1 MTNHTIIHETI
12 VRDIVDLI
20 NTARNTDFIDLKND
34 VSIKSISHASDAM
47 TLVVPIP
54 TSTAVSV
61 SSASMVAKSIERKY
75 ATMLQMVFSAININN
90 SDNGI
95 DYLRRFH
102 TNLKMDDKLSLD
114 SYMDFMAS
122 LPLDES
128 INPIEY
134 RNELKSVMEDLKYHT
149 SYLVKEAFNPVSLS
163 DYRLVNTYGREKIIH
178 KNKKITTSIYEVDL
192 SDDLDFRR
200 EKNYNDAIKNQL
212 IATDVKKANEI
223 VPTMMVV
230 KFVNMVDGVEKVE
243 SSMVIGVKAKIYPI
257 NSEDMMERLYS
268 KNQDRNGFLKLIRA
282 TTREISFFKD
292 FIFAIDKAKIDALS
306 SSRRGSSSKIW
317 KILERRAVKS
327 RLRRALMQP
336 NDASAISVICISQ
349 EEVEYLK
356 KNYNVHV
363 DNARVIRPIMESYN
377 LMGVVIVDELNEVL
391 IANKLIQ
398 ASREDKD
405 MHRVECELGCC
416 HEIDSN
422 KFMGYVVVDTV
433 SYNYVFNKNYNNGNG
448 FASILNTKV
457 YLNNPAAKFKVCKD
471 KRITDAINKLI
482 DKHHDNVSAFKNENA
497 VDLLSMIGYDATTT
511 NSVDNT
517 TVNTATNITGAQL
530 FEDETVVTITNNAT
544 AEQTT
549 TATKDAEATV
559 TTQEELDEILAYGFD
574 EEF

>member
-1 MTNHTIIHETI
+1 MKNKVMELMNTQMEARNVLALEIIEEAKESLKILGLEDLLNTSVATVTREVEVIKEVPVEVVKEIEVVREVPVEIIKEVEVPVKVIEEAEVIKEISSKEDKETI
-12 VRDIVDLI
+12 AKLQKELEAVKLELTNKVAMYQGLVKDL
-20 NTARNTDFIDLKND
+20 ND
-34 VSIKSISHASDAM
+34 KIKLLSESKPYRSN
-47 TLVVPIP
+47 
-54 TSTAVSV
+54 
-61 SSASMVAKSIERKY
+61 AKVHIEQEVK
-75 ATMLQMVFSAININN
+75 TE
-90 SDNGI
+90 
-95 DYLRRFH
+95 
-102 TNLKMDDKLSLD
+102 
-114 SYMDFMAS
+114 
-122 LPLDES
+122 LPK
-128 INPIEY
+128 
-134 RNELKSVMEDLKYHT
+134 ELKVRNLDTHVVGTYKGIAFEAM
-149 SYLVKEAFNPVSLS
+149 KEIMGTTIYNPSRW
-163 DYRLVNTYGREKIIH
+163 D
-178 KNKKITTSIYEVDL
+178 
-192 SDDLDFRR
+192 
-200 EKNYNDAIKNQL
+200 IK
-212 IATDVKKANEI
+212 
-223 VPTMMVV
+223 
-230 KFVNMVDGVEKVE
+230 
-243 SSMVIGVKAKIYPI
+243 
-257 NSEDMMERLYS
+257 
-268 KNQDRNGFLKLIRA
+268 
-282 TTREISFFKD
+282 
-292 FIFAIDKAKIDALS
+292 
-306 SSRRGSSSKIW
+306 
-317 KILERRAVKS
+317 
-327 RLRRALMQP
+327 
-336 NDASAISVICISQ
+336 
-349 EEVEYLK
+349 
-356 KNYNVHV
+356 
-363 DNARVIRPIMESYN
+363 
-377 LMGVVIVDELNEVL
+377 DELNEVL

-530 FEDETVVTITNNAT
+530 FEDETVVTTTNNVT